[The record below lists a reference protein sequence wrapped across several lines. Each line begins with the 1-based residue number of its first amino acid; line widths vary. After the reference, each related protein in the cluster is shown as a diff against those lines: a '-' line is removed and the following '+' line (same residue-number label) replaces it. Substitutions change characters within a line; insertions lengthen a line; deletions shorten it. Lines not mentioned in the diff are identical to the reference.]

1 MLKRGTEVAGS
12 SERSRLARIIS
23 FGRIVNSATIDRSGC
38 LLVEM
43 PGSGNPERSDSY
55 SIKGRLIWARELV
68 GYGPDDAKVAIR
80 QPGGLSV
87 QTSSDASFWIPE
99 DRIQRVGFIIGGLVS
114 GGGFIMREEGS
125 QLMAVRGYV
134 RTMEMLEKDLRSPG
148 EALGKN
154 GEFFIRVAGNHRGHR
169 INVLQ
174 FKRRDLN
181 ARVFDG
187 ELYDT
192 DCHSL
197 LNRTVMTRA
206 IALEQFEALSGA

>member
-1 MLKRGTEVAGS
+1 M
-12 SERSRLARIIS
+12 S
-23 FGRIVNSATIDRSGC
+23 FGRVVNSATIDRSGC

-55 SIKGRLIWARELV
+55 SVRGRLIWANELV

-99 DRIQRVGFIIGGLVS
+99 DKIKRVGFIIGGVVS
-114 GGGFIMREEGS
+114 DGGFIMRDEGS
-125 QLMAVRGYV
+125 QIMTVRGYV
-134 RTMEMLEKDLRSPG
+134 RTLKMLAKGLRSPG
-148 EALGKN
+148 EALGKS
-154 GEFFIRVAGNHRGHR
+154 GEFVMRAAGNHLGHR

-174 FKRRDLN
+174 FKSRDLS

-192 DCHSL
+192 ECRRL
-197 LNRTVMTRA
+197 LSKTVMTRA
-206 IALEQFEALSGA
+206 TVRERLQAAVGA